1 MERERS
7 EDMFDS
13 VPIAIAVLA
22 LGGAVLLTAGVKF
35 TRVVDEIADRTDLG
49 EALAGA
55 VLLGAAT
62 SIPGLITTITG
73 AAEGDA
79 GFALSNAL
87 GGIAAQTTF
96 LVLADMI
103 YRRTNLEHAAA
114 SLPNILQAAI
124 LIALVGVVLMATA
137 GPDVD
142 VLGVNP
148 ATLALV
154 VVYAYGLG
162 LVRRAKDAP
171 MWMPESTDE
180 TVEDE
185 PDPDASQ
192 TPIGRLWLWFG
203 ALAAAVAFVGY
214 AIGQSGLTVARETGL
229 SGSVVGAVFTSVIT
243 SLPELVTV
251 LTAVR
256 IGALT
261 LGVSN
266 IVGGNTF
273 DVLFVA
279 AADIAFRGGSIY
291 HAADRQSLFVMAL
304 TVVLTAMLIAGL
316 LTRERR
322 HIGFEGVS
330 ILATYAVG
338 VVALVA
344 I

>member
-1 MERERS
+1 
-7 EDMFDS
+7 MFDS
-13 VPIAIAVLA
+13 LPVAVLV
-22 LGGAVLLTAGVKF
+22 LIVGGLVLLTAGVKF
-35 TRVVDEIADRTDLG
+35 TKIVDELADRTHLG

-62 SIPGLITTITG
+62 SMPGLITTITG

-96 LVLADMI
+96 LVLADLI

-124 LIALVGVVLMATA
+124 LIALVGVVLLATV
-137 GPDVD
+137 GPDVEIA
-142 VLGVNP
+142 GISP
-148 ATLALV
+148 ATPALV
-154 VVYAYGLG
+154 VVYVYGLG
-162 LVRRAKDAP
+162 LVRRARSSP
-171 MWMPESTDE
+171 MWNPEDTAE

-185 PDPDASQ
+185 PDPTAGERSLSS
-192 TPIGRLWLWFG
+192 LWTWF
-203 ALAAAVAFVGY
+203 AMLAGVVAVVGY
-214 AIGQSGLTVARETGL
+214 SIGQSGLTIARESGL
-229 SGSVVGAVFTSVIT
+229 SGSVVGALFTSVVT
-243 SLPELVTV
+243 SLPELVVV

-279 AADIAFRGGSIY
+279 AADLAFRGGSVY
-291 HAADRQSLFVMAL
+291 HAADQQALFVMAL

-316 LTRERR
+316 LTREKRG
-322 HIGFEGVS
+322 IGFEGVA
-330 ILATYAVG
+330 ILGTYGIGIA
-338 VVALVA
+338 ALVTM
-344 I
+344 

>member
-1 MERERS
+1 
-7 EDMFDS
+7 MFDS
-13 VPIAIAVLA
+13 LPVAVAVLV
-22 LGGAVLLTAGVKF
+22 LGGLVLLTAGVKF
-35 TRVVDEIADRTDLG
+35 TKVVDELADRLGIG
-49 EALAGA
+49 EAIAGA

-62 SIPGLITTITG
+62 SMPGLITTITG
-73 AAEGDA
+73 AAAGDA
-79 GFALSNAL
+79 GFAIGNAL

-96 LVLADMI
+96 LVIADLI

-114 SLPNILQAAI
+114 SLPNILQAAV
-124 LIALVGVVLMATA
+124 LITLVGIVLVAAT
-137 GPDVD
+137 GPDVA

-148 ATLALV
+148 ASIALV
-154 VVYAYGLG
+154 VVYVYGLG
-162 LVRRAKDAP
+162 LARRARADP
-171 MWMPESTDE
+171 MWNPETTDD

-185 PDPDASQ
+185 PDPSNEAASL
-192 TPIGRLWLWFG
+192 TSMWVWFASLG
-203 ALAAAVAFVGY
+203 AVVAVVGY
-214 AIGQSGLTVARETGL
+214 AIGQSGLAIARESGL
-229 SGSVVGAVFTSVIT
+229 SGSVVGALFTSVVT

-279 AADIAFRGGSIY
+279 AADVAYRGGSVY
-291 HAADRQSLFVMAL
+291 AAADAQSLFVAAL

-316 LTRERR
+316 LTREQRG
-322 HIGFEGVS
+322 IGFEGVA
-330 ILATYAVG
+330 ILGTYAVG
-338 VVALVA
+338 VTALVA

>member
-1 MERERS
+1 M
-7 EDMFDS
+7 MLDS
-13 VPIAIAVLA
+13 LGVAIAVLA
-22 LGGAVLLTAGVKF
+22 AGAVILLTAGVKF
-35 TRVVDEIADRTDLG
+35 TKVVDELADRTGAG
-49 EALAGA
+49 EALPGA

-62 SIPGLITTITG
+62 SMPGLITTITG

-79 GFALSNAL
+79 GFAISNAL

-96 LVLADMI
+96 LVLADLI

-124 LIALVGVVLMATA
+124 LIALIGVTLMAA
-137 GPDVD
+137 SGPDVS
-142 VLGVNP
+142 VLGIHP
-148 ATLALV
+148 ATVALV
-154 VVYAYGLG
+154 GIYVYGLN
-162 LVRRAKDAP
+162 LVRRAKGSP
-171 MWMPESTDE
+171 MWQPRATDD

-185 PDPDASQ
+185 VDSEPDPD
-192 TPIGRLWLWFG
+192 TPMRRLWTWFGVLAAVVAVVGYLIGRAGITL
-203 ALAAAVAFVGY
+203 
-214 AIGQSGLTVARETGL
+214 ARESGL

-279 AADIAFRGGSIY
+279 AADLAFRGGSVY
-291 HAADRQSLFVMAL
+291 NAADQQAVFLMSL
-304 TVVLTAMLIAGL
+304 TVVLTAMLAGGL
-316 LTRERR
+316 LYRDERY
-322 HIGFEGVS
+322 IGFEGIA
-330 ILATYAVG
+330 ILATYGIG
-338 VVALVA
+338 VVALVSL
-344 I
+344 

>member
-1 MERERS
+1 ML
-7 EDMFDS
+7 DS
-13 VPIAIAVLA
+13 LPAAVVVLA
-22 LGGAVLLTAGVKF
+22 VGGLVLLTAGVRF
-35 TRVVDEIADRTDLG
+35 TKVVDELADRTRMG

-62 SIPGLITTITG
+62 SIPGLITTVTG
-73 AAEGDA
+73 AVEGEA

-114 SLPNILQAAI
+114 SLPNILQASI
-124 LIALVGVVLMATA
+124 LLALVGVVLVATT
-137 GPDVD
+137 GPDVTL
-142 VLGVNP
+142 VGVHP
-148 ATLALV
+148 ATVALV
-154 VVYAYGLG
+154 VVYVYGLG
-162 LVRRAKDAP
+162 LVRRARSSP
-171 MWMPESTDE
+171 MWNPEETDE

-185 PDPDASQ
+185 PDPSAMEIPLS
-192 TPIGRLWLWFG
+192 RLWTWFV
-203 ALAAAVAFVGY
+203 ALAAVVSVVGY
-214 AIGQSGLTVARETGL
+214 GIGRAGLTVAAETGL
-229 SGSVVGAVFTSVIT
+229 TGSVVGAVFTSVVT

-279 AADIAFRGGSIY
+279 AADLAFREGSVY
-291 HAADRQSLFVMAL
+291 HAADRQALFVMAL

-322 HIGFEGVS
+322 HIGFEGIA
-330 ILATYAVG
+330 ILGTYGLG
-338 VVALVA
+338 VVALVTL
-344 I
+344 

>member
-1 MERERS
+1 
-7 EDMFDS
+7 MFDNL
-13 VPIAIAVLA
+13 PLAIAL
-22 LGGAVLLTAGVKF
+22 LIGGGVVLLTAGVKF
-35 TRVVDEIADRTDLG
+35 TKVVDELADRTHLG

-62 SIPGLITTITG
+62 SMPGLITTVTG
-73 AAEGDA
+73 AVEGDA

-96 LVLADMI
+96 LVLADLI
-103 YRRTNLEHAAA
+103 YRHTNLEHAAA
-114 SLPNILQAAI
+114 SLPNILQAGI
-124 LIALVGVVLMATA
+124 LISMVGVVLMAAT
-137 GPDVD
+137 GPDISL
-142 VLGVNP
+142 LGVHP
-148 ATLALV
+148 ATPALV
-154 VVYAYGLG
+154 VFYVYGLG
-162 LVRRAKDAP
+162 LVRRARSSP
-171 MWMPESTDE
+171 MWMPEETDE

-185 PDPDASQ
+185 PDIDREPSSMS
-192 TPIGRLWLWFG
+192 TLWTWFG
-203 ALAAAVAFVGY
+203 VLAAVVAVVGY
-214 AIGQSGLTVARETGL
+214 VIGQSGLTIARESGL
-229 SGSVVGAVFTSVIT
+229 SGSVVGAVFTSIVT

-279 AADIAFRGGSIY
+279 AADIAFRGGSVY
-291 HAADRQSLFVMAL
+291 HAADAPAMFVMAL

-322 HIGFEGVS
+322 GIGFEGVA

-338 VVALVA
+338 VAGLVTL
-344 I
+344 

>member
-1 MERERS
+1 
-7 EDMFDS
+7 MFDS
-13 VPIAIAVLA
+13 LTVAVLV
-22 LGGAVLLTAGVKF
+22 LVIGGVVLLTAGVKF
-35 TRVVDEIADRTDLG
+35 TKVVDELADRTHLG

-62 SIPGLITTITG
+62 SMPGLITTITG

-96 LVLADMI
+96 LVLADLI

-124 LIALVGVVLMATA
+124 LIALVGVVLLATV
-137 GPDVD
+137 GPDVE
-142 VLGVNP
+142 VLGISP
-148 ATLALV
+148 ATPALV
-154 VVYAYGLG
+154 VVYVYGLG
-162 LVRRAKDAP
+162 LVRRARTSP
-171 MWMPESTDE
+171 MWNPEDTAE

-185 PDPDASQ
+185 PDMDDTDTSMAS
-192 TPIGRLWLWFG
+192 LWTWFATLVG
-203 ALAAAVAFVGY
+203 VVAVVGY
-214 AIGQSGLTVARETGL
+214 AIGQSGLTIARESGL
-229 SGSVVGAVFTSVIT
+229 SGSVVGALFTSVVT

-279 AADIAFRGGSIY
+279 AADIAFRGGSVY
-291 HAADRQSLFVMAL
+291 HAADQQALFVMAL

-316 LTRERR
+316 LTREKRG
-322 HIGFEGVS
+322 IGFEGVA
-330 ILATYAVG
+330 ILGTYGIGIA
-338 VVALVA
+338 AL
-344 I
+344 ITM